1 MKYNLKAHAAVI
13 GANLIFGT
21 SYSVVKMITPA
32 FLPALGL
39 NAFRVITAIIL
50 FTAMFFIA
58 PGRAWPN
65 KKDVPR
71 LIICALTGIVINQ
84 LFFIKGVSL
93 TSPIH
98 SALLSLATPIF
109 ITGIA
114 VWVLK
119 ERFTTVKALGLLLG
133 MLGAAILILI
143 KSSTGSNNSSLIG
156 DCMVLL
162 NAISYSFYLVWVKP
176 LMMEYK
182 GTDILRWLFLLGA
195 VIILPLG
202 VPDLIHTNYGG
213 WTMAE
218 WSALLFIGVG
228 ATFLAYLFNLYGIAN
243 IGAAATGTYIYT
255 QPVFAA
261 LIAGIFYG
269 EKLSLVQI
277 LAAGF
282 IFSGVYLVNY
292 KKSDTPLG

>member
-1 MKYNLKAHAAVI
+1 MKFNLKAHAAVI
-13 GANLIFGT
+13 GANLIFGS
-21 SYSVVKMITPA
+21 SYAVVKMITPA
-32 FLPALGL
+32 LLPAFGL
-39 NAFRVITAIIL
+39 NAFRVITALIL
-50 FTAMFFIA
+50 FTAMFWFS
-58 PGRAWPN
+58 PGKAWPN
-65 KKDVPR
+65 KKDMPR

-98 SALLSLATPIF
+98 SALLSLATPLF

-114 VWVLK
+114 VWILK
-119 ERFTTVKALGLLLG
+119 EKFTIVKAMGLLLG
-133 MLGAAILILI
+133 LSGAAILILI
-143 KSSTGSNNSSLIG
+143 KSNSGFNNSSLAG

-162 NAISYSFYLVWVKP
+162 NAISYSFYLIWVKP

-195 VIILPLG
+195 IIILPLG
-202 VPDLIHTNYGG
+202 VPDLLHTNYEG
-213 WTMAE
+213 WELKE
-218 WSALLFIGVG
+218 WIALLFIGIG
-228 ATFLAYLFNLYGIAN
+228 ATFLAYLFNLYGIAT

-261 LIAGIFYG
+261 LIAYIFYA
-269 EKLSLVQI
+269 EKISLIQV
-277 LAAGF
+277 LAAIF

-292 KKSDTPLG
+292 KKSETSLG

>member
-1 MKYNLKAHAAVI
+1 MKINLKAHAAVI

-21 SYSVVKMITPA
+21 SYSVVKMITPG
-32 FLPALGL
+32 FLPAFGL

-50 FTAMFFIA
+50 FSAMFWVT
-58 PGRAWPN
+58 PGKAWPN

-71 LIICALTGIVINQ
+71 LILCALTGIVINQ
-84 LFFIKGVSL
+84 LLFIKGVSL

-114 VWVLK
+114 VWLLK
-119 ERFTTVKALGLLLG
+119 ETFTTIKALGLLLG
-133 MLGAAILILI
+133 MSGAAILILI
-143 KSSTGSNNSSLIG
+143 KSTTGSNNSSLAG

-176 LMMEYK
+176 LMIEYK

-202 VPDLIHTNYGG
+202 VPDLIHTNFGG
-213 WTMAE
+213 WTNVE
-218 WSALLFIGVG
+218 WCALLFIGIG
-228 ATFLAYLFNLYGIAN
+228 ATFLAYLFNLYGIAR

-269 EKLSLVQI
+269 EKLSLTQI
-277 LAAGF
+277 MAALF